1 MGLLTYVPLNYLWL
15 VINLFNCWCL
25 SKRVSKKAILVHPL
39 IILLSLLFVLF
50 IIGRSNSKPFGDS
63 DITKPLLKRKSLLRA
78 ILLLSKDEFDIR
90 NYINIEC
97 LIVSKKLFSSQ
108 KSYLKGT
115 IKEKSRIDFATLFFY
130 SGPAWAW
137 TRDLQIMSR
146 FAVHCSRLHGMLI
159 RWK

>member
-1 MGLLTYVPLNYLWL
+1 M
-15 VINLFNCWCL
+15 
-25 SKRVSKKAILVHPL
+25 SKIAILVHPL

-108 KSYLKGT
+108 KVT
-115 IKEKSRIDFATLFFY
+115 
-130 SGPAWAW
+130 
-137 TRDLQIMSR
+137 
-146 FAVHCSRLHGMLI
+146 
-159 RWK
+159 